1 MGMQVTRN
9 QDQMLAD
16 VLKEYGPMLGRIASS
31 YERDPELRK
40 DLLQEMALALWRA
53 LPKFEQRSSLKTFV
67 ARIAHFRGSSHVA
80 KEMRKPNATPLID
93 DVDGA
98 VCLPEVEVSDKLDR
112 DKLMQ
117 AVRRLPLK
125 LSQVATLALEGFE
138 AREVAEALGISANNA
153 SVRLAR
159 AKELLRKELQN
170 G

>member
-1 MGMQVTRN
+1 MEQ
-9 QDQMLAD
+9 
-16 VLKEYGPMLGRIASS
+16 YGPMLGRIAAS
-31 YERDPELRK
+31 YERDPDLRK

-53 LPKFEQRSSLKTFV
+53 LPTFEERSSIKTFV
-67 ARIAHFRGSSHVA
+67 ARVAHFRGSSHVA
-80 KEMRKPNATPLID
+80 KEMRQANAYQLDEEMMQLPAAEID
-93 DVDGA
+93 
-98 VCLPEVEVSDKLDR
+98 VSDKIDR
-112 DKLMQ
+112 DRLMQ

-138 AREVAEALGISANNA
+138 ARDVAEALGISANNA

>member
-1 MGMQVTRN
+1 MKTD
-9 QDQMLAD
+9 QDQLFQEVLA
-16 VLKEYGPMLGRIASS
+16 KYGPMLGRIAAS
-31 YERDPELRK
+31 YERDPDLRN

-53 LPKFEQRSSLKTFV
+53 LPKFEARSSLKTFV
-67 ARIAHFRGSSHVA
+67 ARVAHYRGASHVA
-80 KEMRKPNATPLID
+80 REMRHTGTHVLEA
-93 DVDGA
+93 DVVSDMPA
-98 VCLPEVEVSDKLDR
+98 PEVAISVKLDR

-159 AKELLRKELQN
+159 AKETLRKELKN